1 MPFKRSMLRYGDTP
15 APVTPFQKAAQRWDE
30 RIGSA
35 RIQARNWR
43 LLAFASLLLSLALA
57 AMLIFAGA
65 VGTVVPY
72 VVEIGPNGEAR
83 AAGPARK
90 AYSPSDAQIA
100 YHLARF
106 VENVRAL
113 SIDPIVVRQN
123 WLAAYD
129 FVSDR
134 AAVTLSDYARQ
145 RDPFSRIGAET
156 IAVQVVSVVRAT
168 ESSFQVRWIE
178 RSYEGGAVKDTKRM
192 TGLFTIVVKTP
203 DTPELIAKN
212 PLGIYVHAFNWTPE
226 LGEQEV
232 K

>member
-43 LLAFASLLLSLALA
+43 LLAFGSLMLSLALA
-57 AMLIFAGA
+57 MALIFAGN
-65 VGTVVPY
+65 VGRVVPY
-72 VVEIGPNGEAR
+72 IVEIGPNGEAR
-83 AAGPARK
+83 AAGPTGM
-90 AYSPSDAQIA
+90 AYSPTDAQIA

-106 VENVRAL
+106 VENVRSL

-134 AAVTLSDYARQ
+134 AAVTLSDYARE
-145 RDPFSRIGAET
+145 RDPFSRIGDET
-156 IAVQVVSVVRAT
+156 ISVQVVSVVRAT
-168 ESSFQVRWIE
+168 ETSFQVRWIE

-192 TGLFTIVVKTP
+192 TGLFTIVVKP
-203 DTPELIAKN
+203 PATPELIAKN
-212 PLGIYVHAFNWTPE
+212 PLGIYVHAFNWTPD
-226 LGEQEV
+226 LAQE
-232 K
+232 KPE

>member
-1 MPFKRSMLRYGDTP
+1 MAFKRSMLRYGDTP

-43 LLAFASLLLSLALA
+43 LLAFGSLLLSLALA
-57 AMLIFAGA
+57 TVLILAAG

-83 AAGPARK
+83 ASGPAVK
-90 AYSPSDAQIA
+90 AYSPTDAQVA

-106 VENVRAL
+106 VENVRSL
-113 SIDPIVVRQN
+113 SIDPIIVRQN

-134 AAVTLSDYARQ
+134 AAVTLSDYAREK
-145 RDPFSRIGAET
+145 DPFSRIGRET

-178 RSYEGGAVKDTKRM
+178 RSYEGGAVKDTRRM
-192 TGLFTIVVKTP
+192 TGLFSTVVKPPRTA
-203 DTPELIAKN
+203 EMIAKN
-212 PLGIYVHAFNWTPE
+212 PLGIYVHAFNWTAD
-226 LGEQEV
+226 LAQE
-232 K
+232 KTE

>member
-43 LLAFASLLLSLALA
+43 LLAFGSLMLSLALA
-57 AMLIFAGA
+57 VVLIFAGG
-65 VGTVVPY
+65 VGRVVPY
-72 VVEIGPNGEAR
+72 IVEIGPNGEAR
-83 AAGPARK
+83 AAGPAGT
-90 AYSPSDAQIA
+90 AYSPTDAQIA
-100 YHLARF
+100 FHLARF
-106 VENVRAL
+106 VENVRSL

-134 AAVTLSDYARQ
+134 AAVTLSEYARQ
-145 RDPFSRIGAET
+145 RDPFSRIGSET
-156 IAVQVVSVVRAT
+156 ITVQIVSVVRAT
-168 ESSFQVRWIE
+168 ENSYQVRWIE
-178 RSYEGGAVKDTKRM
+178 RSYEGGTVKDTRRM

-203 DTPELIAKN
+203 TTPERIAKN
-212 PLGIYVHAFNWTPE
+212 PLGIYVHAFNWTPD
-226 LGEQEV
+226 LAQE
-232 K
+232 KPE

>member
-1 MPFKRSMLRYGDTP
+1 MSFKRSMLRYGDTP

-43 LLAFASLLLSLALA
+43 LLAFGSLLLSLALA
-57 AMLIFAGA
+57 AVLVFAGG
-65 VGTVVPY
+65 VGNVVPY
-72 VVEIGPNGEAR
+72 VVEIGPNGEAK
-83 AAGPARK
+83 AAGPAGQ
-90 AYSPSDAQIA
+90 AYSPTDAQIA

-106 VENVRAL
+106 VEKVRSL

-134 AAVTLSDYARQ
+134 AAVTLSDYAREN
-145 RDPFSRIGAET
+145 DPFSRIGKET
-156 IAVQVVSVVRAT
+156 VAVQVVSVVRAT

-178 RSYEGGAVKDTKRM
+178 RSYEGGAVKETKRM
-192 TGLFTIVVKTP
+192 TGLFSIVVKTP
-203 DTPELIAKN
+203 NTPELIAKN

-226 LGEQEV
+226 LASGEPR
-232 K
+232 

>member
-43 LLAFASLLLSLALA
+43 LLAFGSLMLSLALA
-57 AMLIFAGA
+57 MVLIFAGS
-65 VGTVVPY
+65 VGRVVPY
-72 VVEIGPNGEAR
+72 IVEIGPNGEAR
-83 AAGPARK
+83 AAGPAGTV
-90 AYSPSDAQIA
+90 YSPSDAQIG

-106 VENVRAL
+106 VENVRSL

-134 AAVTLSDYARQ
+134 AAVTLSDYARE
-145 RDPFSRIGAET
+145 RDPFSRIGDET

-168 ESSFQVRWIE
+168 ETSFQVRWIE
-178 RSYEGGAVKDTKRM
+178 RSYEGGAVKGTKRM

-226 LGEQEV
+226 LGEE
-232 K
+232 KPE

>member
-1 MPFKRSMLRYGDTP
+1 MAFKRSMLRYGDTP

-43 LLAFASLLLSLALA
+43 LLAFGSLLLSLALA
-57 AMLIFAGA
+57 TVLIFAAG
-65 VGTVVPY
+65 VGTAVPY
-72 VVEIGPNGEAR
+72 IVEIGPNGETR
-83 AAGPARK
+83 ASGPAIK
-90 AYSPSDAQIA
+90 AYSPTDAQVA

-106 VENVRAL
+106 VENVRSL
-113 SIDPIVVRQN
+113 SIDPIIVRQN

-134 AAVTLSDYARQ
+134 AAVTLSDYAREK
-145 RDPFSRIGAET
+145 DPFSRIGRET

-178 RSYEGGAVKDTKRM
+178 RSYEGGAVKDTRRM
-192 TGLFTIVVKTP
+192 TGLFSTVVKPPRTA
-203 DTPELIAKN
+203 EMIAKN
-212 PLGIYVHAFNWTPE
+212 PLGIYVHAFNWTAD
-226 LGEQEV
+226 LAQE
-232 K
+232 KTE

>member
-1 MPFKRSMLRYGDTP
+1 MSFKRSMLRYGDTP

-43 LLAFASLLLSLALA
+43 LLAFGSLLLSLALA
-57 AMLIFAGA
+57 AVLIFAGA

-83 AAGPARK
+83 AIGPSGK
-90 AYSPSDAQIA
+90 AYSPNDAQIA

-106 VENVRAL
+106 VENVRSL

-145 RDPFSRIGAET
+145 RDPFSRIGSET

-168 ESSFQVRWIE
+168 EASFQVRWIE
-178 RSYEGGAVKDTKRM
+178 RSYEGGAVKDTSRM
-192 TGLFTIVVKTP
+192 TGLFTVVVKTP

-226 LGEQEV
+226 LSSEEP

>member
-1 MPFKRSMLRYGDTP
+1 MLRYGDTP
-15 APVTPFQKAAQRWDE
+15 TPVTPFQKAAQRWDE

-43 LLAFASLLLSLALA
+43 LLAFGSLILSLALA
-57 AMLIFAGA
+57 AVLIFAGGA
-65 VGTVVPY
+65 GSVVPY
-72 VVEIGPNGEAR
+72 VVEIGPNGEAK
-83 AAGPARK
+83 AAGPAGR
-90 AYSPSDAQIA
+90 AYSPTDAQIA

-106 VENVRAL
+106 VENVRSL
-113 SIDPIVVRQN
+113 SIDPIVVRRN

-134 AAVTLSDYARQ
+134 AAITLNGYAREN
-145 RDPFSRIGAET
+145 DPFARIGKET
-156 IAVQVVSVVRAT
+156 IAVEVVSVVRAT

-178 RSYEGGAVKDTKRM
+178 RRYEGGAVKDTRRM
-192 TGLFTIVVKTP
+192 TGLFSIVVKTP

-226 LGEQEV
+226 LASEEP

>member
-1 MPFKRSMLRYGDTP
+1 MAFKRSMLRYGDTP

-43 LLAFASLLLSLALA
+43 LLAFGSLLLSLALA
-57 AMLIFAGA
+57 TVLIFASGLS
-65 VGTVVPY
+65 TVVPY

-83 AAGPARK
+83 ASGPAGK
-90 AYSPSDAQIA
+90 AYSPTDAQIA

-113 SIDPIVVRQN
+113 SIDPIVVRRN

-134 AAVTLSDYARQ
+134 AAVTLSDYAREK
-145 RDPFSRIGAET
+145 DPFSRIGRET

-178 RSYEGGAVKDTKRM
+178 RSYEGGAVKDTTRM
-192 TGLFTIVVKTP
+192 TGLFSTVVKP
-203 DTPELIAKN
+203 PRTPELIAKN

-226 LGEQEV
+226 LTQE
-232 K
+232 KPE

>member
-1 MPFKRSMLRYGDTP
+1 MAFKRSMLRYGDTP
-15 APVTPFQKAAQRWDE
+15 TPVTPFQKAAQRWDE

-43 LLAFASLLLSLALA
+43 LLAFGSLLLSLALA
-57 AMLIFAGA
+57 TVLVFASGL
-65 VGTVVPY
+65 GHVVPY

-83 AAGPARK
+83 ASGPAGT
-90 AYSPSDAQIA
+90 AYSPTDAQIA

-106 VENVRAL
+106 VENVRSL
-113 SIDPIVVRQN
+113 SIDPIVVRRN
-123 WLAAYD
+123 WLTAYD

-134 AAVTLSDYARQ
+134 AAVTLGDYARE
-145 RDPFSRIGAET
+145 RDPFSRIGKET

-178 RSYEGGAVKDTKRM
+178 RSYEGGAVKDTRRM
-192 TGLFTIVVKTP
+192 TGLFSMVVKAP
-203 DTPELIAKN
+203 RTPELISKN

-226 LGEQEV
+226 LAQE
-232 K
+232 KPE

>member
-1 MPFKRSMLRYGDTP
+1 MPFKRSMLRYGETP

-35 RIQARNWR
+35 RVQARNWR
-43 LLAFASLLLSLALA
+43 LLAFGSLLLSLGLA
-57 AMLIFAGA
+57 TVLIFAGS

-83 AAGPARK
+83 AAGPAGT
-90 AYSPSDAQIA
+90 AYSPTDAQIA

-106 VENVRAL
+106 VENVRSL
-113 SIDPIVVRQN
+113 SIDAIVVRQN

-134 AAVTLSDYARQ
+134 AAVTLGDYAREN
-145 RDPFSRIGAET
+145 DPFSRIGKET
-156 IAVQVVSVVRAT
+156 ISVQVVSVVRAT

-178 RSYEGGAVKDTKRM
+178 RSYEGGVVKDTKRM

-203 DTPELIAKN
+203 TTPELIAKN

-226 LGEQEV
+226 LSSEEP

>member
-1 MPFKRSMLRYGDTP
+1 MPFKRSMLRYGGTP

-43 LLAFASLLLSLALA
+43 LLAFGSLLLSLALA
-57 AMLIFAGA
+57 AVLVFAGG
-65 VGTVVPY
+65 VGNVVPY
-72 VVEIGPNGEAR
+72 VVEIGPNGEAK
-83 AAGPARK
+83 AAGPAGQ
-90 AYSPSDAQIA
+90 AYSPTDAQIA

-106 VENVRAL
+106 VEKVRSL

-134 AAVTLSDYARQ
+134 AAVTLSDYAREN
-145 RDPFSRIGAET
+145 DPFSRIGKET
-156 IAVQVVSVVRAT
+156 VAVQVVSVVRAT

-192 TGLFTIVVKTP
+192 TGLFSIVVKTP
-203 DTPELIAKN
+203 HTPELIAKN

-226 LGEQEV
+226 LAQEEP

>member
-1 MPFKRSMLRYGDTP
+1 
-15 APVTPFQKAAQRWDE
+15 
-30 RIGSA
+30 
-35 RIQARNWR
+35 
-43 LLAFASLLLSLALA
+43 
-57 AMLIFAGA
+57 
-65 VGTVVPY
+65 VPY
-72 VVEIGPNGEAR
+72 IVEIGPNGEAR
-83 AAGPARK
+83 AAGPAGK

-106 VENVRAL
+106 VENVRSL

-134 AAVTLSDYARQ
+134 AAVTLSDYARE

-168 ESSFQVRWIE
+168 ETSFQVRWIE
-178 RSYEGGAVKDTKRM
+178 RRYEGGAVKDTRRM

-226 LGEQEV
+226 LAQE
-232 K
+232 KAE

>member
-43 LLAFASLLLSLALA
+43 LLAFGSLILSLGLA
-57 AMLIFAGA
+57 SVLIFAGGA
-65 VGTVVPY
+65 GTIVPY

-83 AAGPARK
+83 AAGPAGK
-90 AYSPSDAQIA
+90 AYSPTDAQIA
-100 YHLARF
+100 YHLAGF
-106 VENVRAL
+106 VENVRSL

-129 FVSDR
+129 FVSGR
-134 AAVTLSDYARQ
+134 AAVTLGDHAREN
-145 RDPFSRIGAET
+145 DPFSRIGKET
-156 IAVQVVSVVRAT
+156 IAVQIVSIVRAT

-178 RSYEGGAVKDTKRM
+178 RNYEGGAARETRRM
-192 TGLFTIVVKTP
+192 TGLFSIVVKTP
-203 DTPELIAKN
+203 HTPELIAKN

-226 LGEQEV
+226 LAQEEPE
-232 K
+232 

>member
-43 LLAFASLLLSLALA
+43 LLAFGSLMLSLALA
-57 AMLIFAGA
+57 MALIFAGS
-65 VGTVVPY
+65 VGRVVPY
-72 VVEIGPNGEAR
+72 IVEIGPNGEAR
-83 AAGPARK
+83 AAGPAGK

-106 VENVRAL
+106 VENVRSL

-123 WLAAYD
+123 WLTAYD

-134 AAVTLSDYARQ
+134 AAVTLSDHARE
-145 RDPFSRIGAET
+145 RDPFSRIGKET

-168 ESSFQVRWIE
+168 DSSFQVRWIE
-178 RSYEGGAVKDTKRM
+178 RSYEGGAVKNTKRM
-192 TGLFTIVVKTP
+192 TGLFSIVAKTP
-203 DTPELIAKN
+203 TTPELIAKN

-226 LGEQEV
+226 LGEE
-232 K
+232 KPE

>member
-43 LLAFASLLLSLALA
+43 LLAFGSLMLSFALA
-57 AMLIFAGA
+57 AA
-65 VGTVVPY
+65 VVFVGGVGNVVPY
-72 VVEIGPNGEAR
+72 VVELGPNGEAK
-83 AAGPARK
+83 AAGPAGQ
-90 AYSPSDAQIA
+90 AYSPTDAQIA

-106 VENVRAL
+106 VEKVRSL

-123 WLAAYD
+123 WLTAYD

-134 AAVTLSDYARQ
+134 AAVTLGDYARES
-145 RDPFSRIGAET
+145 DPFSRIGKET
-156 IAVQVVSVVRAT
+156 VAVQVVSVVRAT
-168 ESSFQVRWIE
+168 DSSFQVRWIE
-178 RSYEGGAVKDTKRM
+178 RSYEGGAAKDTRRM
-192 TGLFTIVVKTP
+192 TGLFSIVVKTP
-203 DTPELIAKN
+203 HTPELIAKN

-226 LGEQEV
+226 LAQEEPR
-232 K
+232 

>member
-1 MPFKRSMLRYGDTP
+1 MPFKRSMLRYGETP

-35 RIQARNWR
+35 RVQARNWR
-43 LLAFASLLLSLALA
+43 LLAFGSLLLSLGLA
-57 AMLIFAGA
+57 TVLIFAGS

-83 AAGPARK
+83 AAGPAGT
-90 AYSPSDAQIA
+90 AYSPTDAQIA

-106 VENVRAL
+106 VENVRSL
-113 SIDPIVVRQN
+113 SIDAIVVRQN

-134 AAVTLSDYARQ
+134 AAVTLGDYAREN
-145 RDPFSRIGAET
+145 DPFSRIGKET
-156 IAVQVVSVVRAT
+156 TAVQVVSVVRAT

-192 TGLFTIVVKTP
+192 TGLFSIVVKTP
-203 DTPELIAKN
+203 NTPELIAKN

-226 LGEQEV
+226 LSSEEP

>member
-43 LLAFASLLLSLALA
+43 LLAFGSLTLSLALVA
-57 AMLIFAGA
+57 LLVFAGG
-65 VGTVVPY
+65 VGRVVPY
-72 VVEIGPNGEAR
+72 IVEIGPNGEAR
-83 AAGPARK
+83 AAGPAGT
-90 AYSPSDAQIA
+90 AYSPTDAQIA

-106 VENVRAL
+106 VENVRSL

-134 AAVTLSDYARQ
+134 AAVTLSDYARE

-168 ESSFQVRWIE
+168 ETSFQVRWIE

-203 DTPELIAKN
+203 DTPELIARN

-226 LGEQEV
+226 LGEEEV